1 MPVPAGPSQALGP
14 WLVLKKSKIFSNGD
28 SEELSNKVQYDLPYD
43 YLIPNLFPG
52 SYTKKIFNCLQA
64 PPPHPPPPPSA
75 HDFDQSDCFTNLL
88 LSSLILPASL
98 GSLLSYI
105 SPDMSF
111 LLPQSFSALLPQAP
125 LSLLQQGPSPRVTL
139 SQLEV
144 EFSFFEFCN
153 AWLLYPK
160 LYTELSNL

>member
-1 MPVPAGPSQALGP
+1 MPVPALGP
-14 WLVLKKSKIFSNGD
+14 WLVLKKSKIFANGD

-52 SYTKKIFNCLQA
+52 SYTKKILNCLQA
-64 PPPHPPPPPSA
+64 TPPPSA
-75 HDFDQSDCFTNLL
+75 HDFDQSDCITNLL

-98 GSLLSYI
+98 GFFFSYT
-105 SPDMSF
+105 SPHMSF
-111 LLPQSFSALLPQAP
+111 LLPQSLSAFLPQVT
-125 LSLLQQGPSPRVTL
+125 LSLLQQRPSPHVTL
-139 SQLEV
+139 SQLEG

-153 AWLLYPK
+153 AWFLYTK